1 MKKNIA
7 LVIFLFFLQFC
18 QAQCLVPFDELE
30 KSTYLNLSDFETFAL
45 KKGFSYNSDKDV
57 YICDTEYAQGAN
69 TQLIRSKGK
78 NNSNL
83 IQYFFFQKSQYL
95 DYKTALES
103 KGRLEDSR
111 VENNALIFQYNY
123 DNRLAMLITKTFE
136 SMTVYIINISNE
148 KLN

>member
-1 MKKNIA
+1 M
-7 LVIFLFFLQFC
+7 
-18 QAQCLVPFDELE
+18 
-30 KSTYLNLSDFETFAL
+30 
-45 KKGFSYNSDKDV
+45 
-57 YICDTEYAQGAN
+57 YIYIYDPEYAQGAN
-69 TQLIRSKGK
+69 PQLIRSKGK

-95 DYKTALES
+95 NYKTALES

-111 VENNALIFQYNY
+111 VENNALTSQYSY